1 MGTTKTTNLNLTKP
15 DKDEQYNV
23 KHFNDN
29 MDLIDSFAGQ
39 VPARALTA
47 DKLTTGANINGVR
60 FDGTTDVTLPPT
72 GADTDLSNLTTV
84 GQQTL
89 LNLIYP
95 VGSLYMSVNAV
106 NPATL
111 FGFGTWTQIKDTFLL
126 AAGDTYANAATGG
139 SAEVSLSTSQLPA
152 HNHTAS
158 TDSTGAHTHSRGT
171 QEISGQSYNGYRC
184 ILTYGDGALQIQ
196 GSSRDWGSQGSVTGG
211 NGFNFYA
218 SRNWSGAT
226 SSNGAHTH
234 TVTVNNAGQ
243 GEAHDNMPPY
253 LAVNIW
259 KRVA

>member
-1 MGTTKTTNLNLTKP
+1 M
-15 DKDEQYNV
+15 
-23 KHFNDN
+23 
-29 MDLIDSFAGQ
+29 
-39 VPARALTA
+39 
-47 DKLTTGANINGVR
+47 
-60 FDGTTDVTLPPT
+60 
-72 GADTDLSNLTTV
+72 TTV

-139 SAEVSLSTSQLPA
+139 SATVSLSTSQLPA

-158 TDSTGAHTHSRGT
+158 TNSTGAHTHSRGSMNVWGAYDPYKGFVSAT
-171 QEISGQSYNGYRC
+171 YEGCFYDNGQSGNAVASGTTDKSRKVAFS
-184 ILTYGDGALQIQ
+184 GD
-196 GSSRDWGSQGSVTGG
+196 
-211 NGFNFYA
+211 
-218 SRNWSGAT
+218 RNWSGST